1 MVGGLAG
8 QAARHLPHELFA
20 RGDDADKRP
29 AVARGQAEALP
40 LHGHDIG
47 LGRRPHDAQRNRF
60 GNGYDQQR
68 LFGMGDLRE
77 LWYLLEHAE
86 EVWRLHHHGGS
97 CVIDRSA
104 KRRRVDLAGGSV
116 GDLVDLQADVAR
128 IGGQHVAVLGVQG
141 ASHDCLVAP
150 GEALRH

>member
-1 MVGGLAG
+1 VLLASGERQHEPAASRMVGGLAG

-47 LGRRPHDAQRNRF
+47 LGRRPHDAERNRL

-68 LFGMGDLRE
+68 LFGVGDLRE
-77 LWYLLEHAE
+77 LWYLLEDAE
-86 EVWRLHHHGGS
+86 EVWRLHHHSGS
-97 CVIDRSA
+97 SSLTAVRSA
-104 KRRRVDLAGGSV
+104 AASIWPV
-116 GDLVDLQADVAR
+116 GV
-128 IGGQHVAVLGVQG
+128 
-141 ASHDCLVAP
+141 
-150 GEALRH
+150 